1 MNRGLVNGQRTS
13 GSRVHPDRDLGTT
26 MTKDSTT
33 TAAASPA
40 RRVVADTFD
49 PDDPMQA
56 VADRVFESWRELRRG
71 SAREVTSKLYGKG
84 GARGTNPVQLDVLE
98 LIVGR
103 PQWRMTELAVA
114 SRVDPSTMT
123 RTIDRMTRNG
133 LVERSIPDDDQRSV
147 HVRATAE
154 GQRRFREIAVQRL
167 EIMREYVSVL
177 GYEDAAQ
184 LAELMERFVA
194 AVSEVAQ
201 RYETGT
207 EDAPDAS

>member
-1 MNRGLVNGQRTS
+1 M
-13 GSRVHPDRDLGTT
+13 TT
-26 MTKDSTT
+26 EPPSTSTT
-33 TAAASPA
+33 ASPA

-98 LIVGR
+98 LVVSR
-103 PQWRMTELAVA
+103 PEWRMTELAQA

-133 LVERSIPDDDQRSV
+133 LVERSTAEDDLRSV
-147 HVRATAE
+147 QVRATPE
-154 GQRRFREIAVQRL
+154 GLRRFREIAVQRL

-184 LAELMERFVA
+184 LADLMERFVA

-201 RYETGT
+201 RYES
-207 EDAPDAS
+207 EDAS